1 MRALISILVD
11 DDDDDDPGYCDIH
24 LMAAVAPQMLQL
36 TSVLE
41 LARAATVDKVHTNIT
56 RESGYILIRNHRC
69 SVADLT
75 TAGAWKISV
84 CCGGFRVCN
93 NP

>member
-1 MRALISILVD
+1 MRALISILVDDD

-41 LARAATVDKVHTNIT
+41 LARAAPVDKVHWCLG
-56 RESGYILIRNHRC
+56 RELAPTSLGR
-69 SVADLT
+69 ADT
-75 TAGAWKISV
+75 S
-84 CCGGFRVCN
+84 
-93 NP
+93 

>member
-1 MRALISILVD
+1 MRALISILVDDDD

-41 LARAATVDKVHTNIT
+41 LARAALVDKVHPKSPIQKL
-56 RESGYILIRNHRC
+56 RRRPLHLRRMEDYDDDDEEEEDDDDD
-69 SVADLT
+69 V
-75 TAGAWKISV
+75 
-84 CCGGFRVCN
+84 F
-93 NP
+93 

>member
-36 TSVLE
+36 NLHSKT
-41 LARAATVDKVHTNIT
+41 
-56 RESGYILIRNHRC
+56 IR
-69 SVADLT
+69 D
-75 TAGAWKISV
+75 
-84 CCGGFRVCN
+84 CN
-93 NP
+93 GQIRDASLYL